1 MTADPP
7 RPTDP
12 AELLKRGYLRGTI
25 AYLADAITGG
35 ADPRVAEYIA
45 ALTAAGA
52 PADSRI
58 AAVNYLVARP
68 EIPAAFDEYLETFPR
83 EVWAEFMNQIQPF
96 EDARYIEDG
105 DNWDGRGGRLCHRDT
120 GERIDLPRPLVWVDA
135 RGWLT
140 WDPALSPFMDRI
152 MARGD
157 EARDLRR
164 LLYRAVAEGL
174 GRDHLDMM
182 LYAPPDARAGM
193 AGVL

>member
-12 AELLKRGYLRGTI
+12 AELLEKGYLRGTI

-45 ALTAAGA
+45 VAAAGA

-83 EVWAEFMNQIQPF
+83 EIWAEFMDQIQPY

-105 DNWDGRGGRLCHRDT
+105 DNWDGRGGLYHRDT
-120 GERIDLPRPLVWVDA
+120 GERIELPRPLVWVDA

-140 WDPALSPFMDRI
+140 WDPALSPFMDRVQ
-152 MARGD
+152 AGG
-157 EARDLRR
+157 EGGRDLCR
-164 LLYRAVAEGL
+164 LLNGAVAEAL
-174 GRDHLDMM
+174 GRDTLDVV
-182 LYAPPDARAGM
+182 LYDPPAAREAEGG
-193 AGVL
+193 AR